1 MATDLEL
8 RCSTLLRE
16 LRRKKGY
23 TLEDFERLSNGLVK
37 AVVLGSYE
45 RGTRAISLARIEQLA
60 ELYEVPVEYFLTQSD
75 HKESCENSGLIFDL
89 RRIKKMETLDE
100 TLEPVTRFISQVC
113 KLRRD
118 WNGEVISLRNSD
130 TQTLSMMTSLD
141 SAQLF
146 TQLRL
151 AGAIFA
157 SEVSGQRSL

>member
-1 MATDLEL
+1 MATVLEIH
-8 RCSTLLRE
+8 CSALLRD

-23 TLEDFERLSNGLVK
+23 TLEEFERLSNGAVK

-60 ELYEVPVEYFLTQSD
+60 ELYEVPVEYFFSSTSMSA
-75 HKESCENSGLIFDL
+75 KEERSSFIFDL

-100 TLEPVTRFISQVC
+100 TLEPVTKFITYICQ
-113 KLRRD
+113 LRRD
-118 WNGEVISLRNSD
+118 WNGEVISLRESD
-130 TQTLSMMTSLD
+130 SQTLSLMTSLE
-141 SAQLF
+141 SEKLF
-146 TQLRL
+146 THLRL

>member
-1 MATDLEL
+1 MATDLE
-8 RCSTLLRE
+8 RQCSTLLRE

-45 RGTRAISLARIEQLA
+45 RGTRAISLARIAQLA
-60 ELYEVPVEYFLTQSD
+60 DLYEVPVDYFFSQSTA
-75 HKESCENSGLIFDL
+75 KTSSETSSLIFDL
-89 RRIKKMETLDE
+89 RRIKKIESLDD
-100 TLEPVTRFISQVC
+100 TLEPVTRFISHVC

-118 WNGEVISLRNSD
+118 WNGEVISLRGSD
-130 TQTLSMMTSLD
+130 NQTLSFLTSLD
-141 SAQLF
+141 EEKLISH
-146 TQLRL
+146 LRL